1 MIFGNLE
8 QSIAVFNIDYSRS
21 GIYTLEE
28 TKDKLIGK
36 RGTAKREEY
45 ELDLSMD
52 VLSDTIKR
60 LRMERDMTQTE
71 LGQLIGVQKAQIS
84 RLEDSPQ
91 NMTLGTALKLFTA
104 LHAEVKFIVR
114 PERKVSR
121 NQQTARL

>member
-1 MIFGNLE
+1 MKKRAIKKTDDLK
-8 QSIAVFNIDYSRS
+8 
-21 GIYTLEE
+21 IYTLEE
-28 TKDKLIGK
+28 AKDKLIGK

-45 ELDLSMD
+45 ELELSMD

-84 RLEDSPQ
+84 RLENSPQ

-114 PERKVSR
+114 PEPNVPRKHSV
-121 NQQTARL
+121 ARI